1 VLAAVLLL
9 SACGGPEQN
18 KGGMPVGVD
27 DGGSTSPSGTP
38 TATKSATTA
47 VPTAPPKSAKP
58 RRRAAQVTVVPGNFA
73 SNPAVQGLVKNY
85 PVYFSALVAR
95 DANLVKNSFPAF
107 FYADTSLGINEAKAN
122 GWVMKPPGSVV
133 VVGIQ
138 QQPYG
143 VIRVKTCRSQTTQY
157 WDPKAKAWT
166 LVAPMGSPQAFDMI
180 ETGLGWTMYR
190 VAPPRRINCSRVRY
204 PA

>member
-1 VLAAVLLL
+1 
-9 SACGGPEQN
+9 
-18 KGGMPVGVD
+18 MPVGVD

-38 TATKSATTA
+38 TATTSATTA
-47 VPTAPPKSAKP
+47 VPTVPTKTAAPP
-58 RRRAAQVTVVPGNFA
+58 RAAQVTVDPGNFGT
-73 SNPAVQGLVKNY
+73 NPAVQGLVKNY

-95 DANLVKNSFPAF
+95 DPNIIKDSFPAF

-133 VVGIQ
+133 VVGIEQ
-138 QQPYG
+138 QKYG
-143 VIRVKTCRSQTTQY
+143 VKRVKMCRSQSTQY
-157 WDPKAKAWT
+157 WNPKAKAWT
-166 LVAPMGSPQAFDMI
+166 LVTPKGSPQALDMI

-190 VAPPRRINCSRVRY
+190 VAPTGKINCSRVRY